1 MEQELLKLVSGAGAL
16 GIFIFFAVKYGIIA
30 IQRLYTDM
38 REQHREQL
46 QESIK
51 REDKLMEYLDK
62 KNDTDSKIAQTLE
75 NINDEMSCINRRVE
89 TIEKKFPQGV

>member
-1 MEQELLKLVSGAGAL
+1 MEQEVLKLVSGAGAL

-30 IQRLYTDM
+30 IQRLYSDM
-38 REQHREQL
+38 REQHKEQL

-62 KNDTDSKIAQTLE
+62 KNETDSKIAQTLE
-75 NINDEMSCINRRVE
+75 NINDEMGCMNRRIE
-89 TIEKKFPQGV
+89 TIEKKLPPDV

>member
-16 GIFIFFAVKYGIIA
+16 GVFIFFTVKYGITA

-38 REQHREQL
+38 REQHKEQL

-62 KNDTDSKIAQTLE
+62 KNETDSKIAQTLD
-75 NINDEMSCINRRVE
+75 NINDRIE
-89 TIEKKFPQGV
+89 TIEKKFPPGV